1 MLTFVS
7 GYGND
12 PTAPA
17 GSGNQKTK
25 SMAREIKCKRVN
37 GKWGFF
43 YPDGR
48 FYHFAHAM
56 TKKSIVEHFAH
67 YDKVFGA
74 ETKVVFV

>member
-1 MLTFVS
+1 MYRVKEMTQPPRRVP
-7 GYGND
+7 GIKK
-12 PTAPA
+12 
-17 GSGNQKTK
+17 QRV
-25 SMAREIKCKRVN
+25 MAREIKCKRVN

-74 ETKVVFV
+74 ETNVVFI